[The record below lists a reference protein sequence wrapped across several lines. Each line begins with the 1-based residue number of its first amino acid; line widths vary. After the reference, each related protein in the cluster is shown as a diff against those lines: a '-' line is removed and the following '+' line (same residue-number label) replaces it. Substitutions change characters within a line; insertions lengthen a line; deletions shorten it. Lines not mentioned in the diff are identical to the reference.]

1 MHARRRRRF
10 RTWLNDARRPRDRER
25 CIGELLTLDR
35 LMILGAGTAAALKL
49 VAVALPPN
57 DPPLTALV
65 GDRVALRFLAIWTV
79 GAVPIAIAMPLVRGR
94 FFGRMW
100 QDPRFAYVIPRWLVR
115 LMAGA
120 VIGGVAASIVAAVLI
135 DYRIFWLAAS
145 ESLAGGSFC
154 AGAWL
159 RLRHPSDAEWGTHW
173 WPRI

>member
-1 MHARRRRRF
+1 
-10 RTWLNDARRPRDRER
+10 
-25 CIGELLTLDR
+25 
-35 LMILGAGTAAALKL
+35 MILGAGTAAALKL